1 MAKKSKLNIFLA
13 TAFLTAVFGIFV
25 PQNSLA
31 WFDDQ
36 EAVTTSTLSVSTL
49 EFSVSPS
56 NNDPLEGI
64 APYDSADPGTEYDH
78 ILDLT
83 KLGTLDFNYSITLG
97 NLDDNDSGLCDNLMV
112 KDDLPGSVFVMLNSY
127 SLPLA
132 SYSANPSLNLTI
144 RLISNDPDLMEQTC
158 NFAYKI
164 TGWQTDM
171 PDASTGFSDQKIVND
186 SILSDPWEIEPVQG
200 GGQGGGEN
208 YEEEEGT
215 DGNEED
221 DGDIESGAND
231 GNEEENDEESGDQ
244 EQQIEQEEEIKIEEP
259 EEAVI
264 PAEDEGENGSGGNE
278 GDESGNN
285 DTGNDTGGE
294 TAEGSETE

>member
-36 EAVTTSTLSVSTL
+36 ETAETNALSASIL
-49 EFSVSPS
+49 EFSAKTS
-56 NNDPLEGI
+56 NDEPAEGI
-64 APYDSADPGTEYDH
+64 APTAEYTH
-78 ILDLT
+78 RLNLEKT
-83 KLGTLDFNYSITLG
+83 AGSLDFNYRITLE
-97 NLDDNDSGLCDNLMV
+97 NFNDGGSGLCDNLTIR
-112 KDDLPGSVFVMLNSY
+112 DDIQGLDAVPLTSY
-127 SLPLA
+127 SPLLS
-132 SYSANPSLNLTI
+132 SYSVGASVNFTVVLT
-144 RLISNDPDLMEQTC
+144 SKDSGLMNKTC
-158 NFAYKI
+158 TFDYNIAA
-164 TGWQTDM
+164 WQTDM
-171 PDASTGFSDQKIVND
+171 PDASTGFSDQKIVSD

-208 YEEEEGT
+208 YEEGEGT
-215 DGNEED
+215 AGNEEN
-221 DGDIESGAND
+221 DGDIEDGEND
-231 GNEEENDEESGDQ
+231 GSDEENDEEFGDQ

-259 EEAVI
+259 EEAII

-294 TAEGSETE
+294 TAGGSETE